1 MKRYNTPHRSRV
13 VKTRMTEEE
22 YAEFAQRLSAYHMSQ
37 AEFIRQAI
45 TGAAIRPIITV
56 SPVNDELLAAVGKL
70 TAEYGRIGG
79 NLNQIARTLNEW
91 HSPYPQLAE
100 EVHPMDRNQR
110 SRNQKKSVP
119 PRKGQPSHRNTKS
132 APPQRSSRPAG
143 SQQRPKGSGQRPAKQ
158 PERQPPKQQ
167 QKRPRP
173 QQNPQKPGYRSS
185 APQVQRRVT
194 RAEQLRIRRRKAIIG
209 VLCVLAVLVVG
220 IVLSINL
227 LFKVTDFRVEN
238 ADRTT
243 PANTGIYTEQ
253 QLIDAT
259 GIQVGDNLYGFSTKE
274 KSDQLLAQMPY
285 LDVAVVTRQAPG
297 TVIIRVQPAVERF
310 KMEYSG
316 SWLVLSEQLKVLRV
330 EPAEPDNLVQLDAL
344 LPEGAATTPGS
355 FLTLDAPSEPT
366 ALATAMPSGTAT
378 PENADEADTA
388 QETPNEVLNE
398 LLGELDQYG
407 LLDGTTVLT
416 MQNMTELSFLYQG
429 RVSVQLGTAN
439 NLDYKIRF
447 AAYIILDTGGDG
459 LASSDRGTLDVSDQ
473 QTDGTIQPRFLPAEN
488 PVATPEPTPE
498 PPAEDTTDAAADG
511 ADLTADAP
519 QDDTQSQE

>member
-1 MKRYNTPHRSRV
+1 
-13 VKTRMTEEE
+13 
-22 YAEFAQRLSAYHMSQ
+22 
-37 AEFIRQAI
+37 
-45 TGAAIRPIITV
+45 
-56 SPVNDELLAAVGKL
+56 
-70 TAEYGRIGG
+70 
-79 NLNQIARTLNEW
+79 
-91 HSPYPQLAE
+91 
-100 EVHPMDRNQR
+100 MDRNQR

-158 PERQPPKQQ
+158 PERQPPKQR
-167 QKRPRP
+167 QKRLRP

-243 PANTGIYTEQ
+243 PAKTGIYTEQ

-297 TVIIRVQPAVERF
+297 TVIIRAQPAVERF

-378 PENADEADTA
+378 SENADEADTA

-498 PPAEDTTDAAADG
+498 PPAEDTTDAAADAAADG

>member
-1 MKRYNTPHRSRV
+1 
-13 VKTRMTEEE
+13 
-22 YAEFAQRLSAYHMSQ
+22 
-37 AEFIRQAI
+37 
-45 TGAAIRPIITV
+45 
-56 SPVNDELLAAVGKL
+56 
-70 TAEYGRIGG
+70 
-79 NLNQIARTLNEW
+79 
-91 HSPYPQLAE
+91 
-100 EVHPMDRNQR
+100 MDRNQR

-158 PERQPPKQQ
+158 PERQPPKHQ

-243 PANTGIYTEQ
+243 PAKTGIYTEQ

-398 LLGELDQYG
+398 LLSELDQYG

-498 PPAEDTTDAAADG
+498 PPAEDTTDAAADAAADG

>member
-1 MKRYNTPHRSRV
+1 
-13 VKTRMTEEE
+13 
-22 YAEFAQRLSAYHMSQ
+22 
-37 AEFIRQAI
+37 
-45 TGAAIRPIITV
+45 
-56 SPVNDELLAAVGKL
+56 
-70 TAEYGRIGG
+70 
-79 NLNQIARTLNEW
+79 
-91 HSPYPQLAE
+91 
-100 EVHPMDRNQR
+100 MDRNQR

-243 PANTGIYTEQ
+243 PANTSIYTEQ

-344 LPEGAATTPGS
+344 LPEGAATTPGN

-378 PENADEADTA
+378 PENADETDMP

-398 LLGELDQYG
+398 LLGKLDQYG

-416 MQNMTELSFLYQG
+416 MQKMTELSFLYQG

-498 PPAEDTTDAAADG
+498 PPAEDTTDAAADAAADG

>member
-1 MKRYNTPHRSRV
+1 
-13 VKTRMTEEE
+13 
-22 YAEFAQRLSAYHMSQ
+22 
-37 AEFIRQAI
+37 
-45 TGAAIRPIITV
+45 
-56 SPVNDELLAAVGKL
+56 
-70 TAEYGRIGG
+70 
-79 NLNQIARTLNEW
+79 
-91 HSPYPQLAE
+91 
-100 EVHPMDRNQR
+100 MDRNQR

-143 SQQRPKGSGQRPAKQ
+143 SQQRPKGSGQRLAKQ

-274 KSDQLLAQMPY
+274 KSDQLLVQMPY

-366 ALATAMPSGTAT
+366 ALTTAMPSGTAT
-378 PENADEADTA
+378 PENADEADMP

-498 PPAEDTTDAAADG
+498 PPAEDTTDAAADAAADG

>member
-1 MKRYNTPHRSRV
+1 
-13 VKTRMTEEE
+13 
-22 YAEFAQRLSAYHMSQ
+22 
-37 AEFIRQAI
+37 
-45 TGAAIRPIITV
+45 
-56 SPVNDELLAAVGKL
+56 
-70 TAEYGRIGG
+70 
-79 NLNQIARTLNEW
+79 
-91 HSPYPQLAE
+91 
-100 EVHPMDRNQR
+100 MDRNQR

-119 PRKGQPSHRNTKS
+119 PRKGQQRNAKNMQQ
-132 APPQRSSRPAG
+132 PQRGSQRVG
-143 SQQRPKGSGQRPAKQ
+143 SQQRQQPKGSSQRPAPKQ
-158 PERQPPKQQ
+158 PQPNRQPPKQQ

-209 VLCVLAVLVVG
+209 VLCVLAVLAVG
-220 IVLSINL
+220 IALSFNL

-243 PANTGIYTEQ
+243 PADTGIYTEQ

-259 GIQVGDNLYGFSTKE
+259 GIQVGDNLYGFSKKE

-285 LDVAVVTRQAPG
+285 LDVATVTRQAPG

-310 KMEYSG
+310 KMAYNN
-316 SWLVLSEQLKVLRV
+316 SWLVLSEQLKVLRI
-330 EPAEPDNLVQLDAL
+330 EAEEPDNLVELDAC
-344 LPEGAATTPGS
+344 LPDGAATAPGT

-366 ALATAMPSGTAT
+366 TLATALPAGTET
-378 PENADEADTA
+378 PETADEIT
-388 QETPNEVLNE
+388 ETTTPNEVLDE
-398 LLGELDQYG
+398 LLDELDQYG

-416 MQNMTELSFLYQG
+416 MQDLTELSFLYEG

-473 QTDGTIQPRFLPAEN
+473 QTDGTIQPRFLPAET
-488 PVATPEPTPE
+488 PVATPEPTLEPE
-498 PPAEDTTDAAADG
+498 PTAEATTDDTAAEDNTDSTDQTTD
-511 ADLTADAP
+511 TT
-519 QDDTQSQE
+519 QDDTQNQE

>member
-1 MKRYNTPHRSRV
+1 
-13 VKTRMTEEE
+13 
-22 YAEFAQRLSAYHMSQ
+22 
-37 AEFIRQAI
+37 
-45 TGAAIRPIITV
+45 
-56 SPVNDELLAAVGKL
+56 
-70 TAEYGRIGG
+70 
-79 NLNQIARTLNEW
+79 
-91 HSPYPQLAE
+91 
-100 EVHPMDRNQR
+100 MDRNQR

-398 LLGELDQYG
+398 LLE
-407 LLDGTTVLT
+407 TV
-416 MQNMTELSFLYQG
+416 E
-429 RVSVQLGTAN
+429 VP
-439 NLDYKIRF
+439 
-447 AAYIILDTGGDG
+447 
-459 LASSDRGTLDVSDQ
+459 DRRQ
-473 QTDGTIQPRFLPAEN
+473 A
-488 PVATPEPTPE
+488 
-498 PPAEDTTDAAADG
+498 
-511 ADLTADAP
+511 
-519 QDDTQSQE
+519 

>member
-1 MKRYNTPHRSRV
+1 
-13 VKTRMTEEE
+13 
-22 YAEFAQRLSAYHMSQ
+22 
-37 AEFIRQAI
+37 
-45 TGAAIRPIITV
+45 
-56 SPVNDELLAAVGKL
+56 
-70 TAEYGRIGG
+70 
-79 NLNQIARTLNEW
+79 
-91 HSPYPQLAE
+91 
-100 EVHPMDRNQR
+100 MDRNQR

-243 PANTGIYTEQ
+243 PAKTGIYTEQ

-259 GIQVGDNLYGFSTKE
+259 GIQVGDNLYGFSTRE

-398 LLGELDQYG
+398 LLGKLDQYG

-416 MQNMTELSFLYQG
+416 MQKMTELSFLYQG

-498 PPAEDTTDAAADG
+498 PPAEDTTDAAADAAADG

>member
-1 MKRYNTPHRSRV
+1 
-13 VKTRMTEEE
+13 
-22 YAEFAQRLSAYHMSQ
+22 
-37 AEFIRQAI
+37 
-45 TGAAIRPIITV
+45 
-56 SPVNDELLAAVGKL
+56 
-70 TAEYGRIGG
+70 
-79 NLNQIARTLNEW
+79 
-91 HSPYPQLAE
+91 
-100 EVHPMDRNQR
+100 MDRNQR

-209 VLCVLAVLVVG
+209 VLCVLAVLVIG

-330 EPAEPDNLVQLDAL
+330 EPTEPDNLVQLDAL

-355 FLTLDAPSEPT
+355 FLTLDAPASRPPWQRPCKRHRNAGKCRRSRYGTGDPQRGAERT
-366 ALATAMPSGTAT
+366 A
-378 PENADEADTA
+378 
-388 QETPNEVLNE
+388 
-398 LLGELDQYG
+398 
-407 LLDGTTVLT
+407 
-416 MQNMTELSFLYQG
+416 G
-429 RVSVQLGTAN
+429 R
-439 NLDYKIRF
+439 
-447 AAYIILDTGGDG
+447 TGP
-459 LASSDRGTLDVSDQ
+459 VW
-473 QTDGTIQPRFLPAEN
+473 PAGWHH
-488 PVATPEPTPE
+488 
-498 PPAEDTTDAAADG
+498 G
-511 ADLTADAP
+511 ADHAEHDRAELFVSGPCVGPAGHGKQSGL
-519 QDDTQSQE
+519 QDPVCRLYHSGYRWRWPGKQ

>member
-1 MKRYNTPHRSRV
+1 
-13 VKTRMTEEE
+13 
-22 YAEFAQRLSAYHMSQ
+22 
-37 AEFIRQAI
+37 
-45 TGAAIRPIITV
+45 
-56 SPVNDELLAAVGKL
+56 
-70 TAEYGRIGG
+70 
-79 NLNQIARTLNEW
+79 
-91 HSPYPQLAE
+91 
-100 EVHPMDRNQR
+100 MDRNQR

-132 APPQRSSRPAG
+132 APPQRNSRPAG
-143 SQQRPKGSGQRPAKQ
+143 SQQRPRSSGQRPAKQ
-158 PERQPPKQQ
+158 PERQLPKQQ

-243 PANTGIYTEQ
+243 PAKTGIYTEQ

-398 LLGELDQYG
+398 LLSELDQYG

-498 PPAEDTTDAAADG
+498 PPAEDTTDAAADAAADG

>member
-1 MKRYNTPHRSRV
+1 
-13 VKTRMTEEE
+13 
-22 YAEFAQRLSAYHMSQ
+22 
-37 AEFIRQAI
+37 
-45 TGAAIRPIITV
+45 
-56 SPVNDELLAAVGKL
+56 
-70 TAEYGRIGG
+70 
-79 NLNQIARTLNEW
+79 
-91 HSPYPQLAE
+91 
-100 EVHPMDRNQR
+100 MDRNQR

-209 VLCVLAVLVVG
+209 VLCVLAVLVIG

-378 PENADEADTA
+378 PENADEADTP
-388 QETPNEVLNE
+388 QETPQRGAER
-398 LLGELDQYG
+398 
-407 LLDGTTVLT
+407 TA
-416 MQNMTELSFLYQG
+416 G
-429 RVSVQLGTAN
+429 R
-439 NLDYKIRF
+439 
-447 AAYIILDTGGDG
+447 TGP
-459 LASSDRGTLDVSDQ
+459 VW
-473 QTDGTIQPRFLPAEN
+473 PAGWHH
-488 PVATPEPTPE
+488 
-498 PPAEDTTDAAADG
+498 G
-511 ADLTADAP
+511 ADHAEHDRAELFCIRAVCRFSWARQTIWITRSGLPPISFWILVAMAWQAVTAVRWMFRTSRRTAP
-519 QDDTQSQE
+519 FSRAFCRRKTLWPLRSRPRNPRQRIPRMLPPMQRQMVQT

>member
-1 MKRYNTPHRSRV
+1 
-13 VKTRMTEEE
+13 
-22 YAEFAQRLSAYHMSQ
+22 
-37 AEFIRQAI
+37 
-45 TGAAIRPIITV
+45 
-56 SPVNDELLAAVGKL
+56 
-70 TAEYGRIGG
+70 
-79 NLNQIARTLNEW
+79 
-91 HSPYPQLAE
+91 
-100 EVHPMDRNQR
+100 MDRNQR

-143 SQQRPKGSGQRPAKQ
+143 SQQRPKGSGQRSAKQ

-243 PANTGIYTEQ
+243 PAKTGIYTEQ

-398 LLGELDQYG
+398 LLSELDQYG

-439 NLDYKIRF
+439 NLDDKIRF

-498 PPAEDTTDAAADG
+498 PPAEDTTDAAADAAADG

-519 QDDTQSQE
+519 PDETPSQE

>member
-1 MKRYNTPHRSRV
+1 
-13 VKTRMTEEE
+13 
-22 YAEFAQRLSAYHMSQ
+22 
-37 AEFIRQAI
+37 
-45 TGAAIRPIITV
+45 
-56 SPVNDELLAAVGKL
+56 
-70 TAEYGRIGG
+70 
-79 NLNQIARTLNEW
+79 
-91 HSPYPQLAE
+91 
-100 EVHPMDRNQR
+100 MDRNQR

-243 PANTGIYTEQ
+243 PAKTGIYTEQ

-416 MQNMTELSFLYQG
+416 CRT
-429 RVSVQLGTAN
+429 
-439 NLDYKIRF
+439 
-447 AAYIILDTGGDG
+447 
-459 LASSDRGTLDVSDQ
+459 
-473 QTDGTIQPRFLPAEN
+473 
-488 PVATPEPTPE
+488 
-498 PPAEDTTDAAADG
+498 
-511 ADLTADAP
+511 
-519 QDDTQSQE
+519 

>member
-1 MKRYNTPHRSRV
+1 
-13 VKTRMTEEE
+13 
-22 YAEFAQRLSAYHMSQ
+22 
-37 AEFIRQAI
+37 
-45 TGAAIRPIITV
+45 
-56 SPVNDELLAAVGKL
+56 
-70 TAEYGRIGG
+70 
-79 NLNQIARTLNEW
+79 
-91 HSPYPQLAE
+91 
-100 EVHPMDRNQR
+100 MDRNQR

-132 APPQRSSRPAG
+132 APPQRNSRPAG
-143 SQQRPKGSGQRPAKQ
+143 SQQRPKGSGQRSAKQ

-173 QQNPQKPGYRSS
+173 QQSPQKPGYRSS

-243 PANTGIYTEQ
+243 PAKTGIYTEQ

-398 LLGELDQYG
+398 LLSELDQYG

-498 PPAEDTTDAAADG
+498 PPAEDTTDAAADAAADG

>member
-1 MKRYNTPHRSRV
+1 
-13 VKTRMTEEE
+13 
-22 YAEFAQRLSAYHMSQ
+22 
-37 AEFIRQAI
+37 
-45 TGAAIRPIITV
+45 
-56 SPVNDELLAAVGKL
+56 
-70 TAEYGRIGG
+70 
-79 NLNQIARTLNEW
+79 
-91 HSPYPQLAE
+91 
-100 EVHPMDRNQR
+100 MDRNQR

-132 APPQRSSRPAG
+132 APPQRNSRPAG
-143 SQQRPKGSGQRPAKQ
+143 SQQRPKGSGQRSAKQ

-243 PANTGIYTEQ
+243 PAKTGIYTEQ

-344 LPEGAATTPGS
+344 LPEGTATTPGS

-388 QETPNEVLNE
+388 QEPPNEVLNE
-398 LLGELDQYG
+398 LLGKLDQYG

-498 PPAEDTTDAAADG
+498 PPAEDTTDAAADAAADG

>member
-1 MKRYNTPHRSRV
+1 
-13 VKTRMTEEE
+13 
-22 YAEFAQRLSAYHMSQ
+22 
-37 AEFIRQAI
+37 
-45 TGAAIRPIITV
+45 
-56 SPVNDELLAAVGKL
+56 
-70 TAEYGRIGG
+70 
-79 NLNQIARTLNEW
+79 
-91 HSPYPQLAE
+91 
-100 EVHPMDRNQR
+100 MDRNQR

-119 PRKGQPSHRNTKS
+119 PRKGQPSHCNTKS

-243 PANTGIYTEQ
+243 PAKTGIYTEQ
-253 QLIDAT
+253 QLINAT

-498 PPAEDTTDAAADG
+498 PPAEDTTDAAADAAADG

>member
-1 MKRYNTPHRSRV
+1 
-13 VKTRMTEEE
+13 
-22 YAEFAQRLSAYHMSQ
+22 
-37 AEFIRQAI
+37 
-45 TGAAIRPIITV
+45 
-56 SPVNDELLAAVGKL
+56 
-70 TAEYGRIGG
+70 
-79 NLNQIARTLNEW
+79 
-91 HSPYPQLAE
+91 
-100 EVHPMDRNQR
+100 MDRNQR

-143 SQQRPKGSGQRPAKQ
+143 SQQWPKGSGQRPAKQ

-243 PANTGIYTEQ
+243 PAKTGIYTEQ

-398 LLGELDQYG
+398 LLSELDQYG

-498 PPAEDTTDAAADG
+498 PPAEDTTDAAADAAADG

>member
-1 MKRYNTPHRSRV
+1 
-13 VKTRMTEEE
+13 
-22 YAEFAQRLSAYHMSQ
+22 
-37 AEFIRQAI
+37 
-45 TGAAIRPIITV
+45 
-56 SPVNDELLAAVGKL
+56 
-70 TAEYGRIGG
+70 
-79 NLNQIARTLNEW
+79 
-91 HSPYPQLAE
+91 
-100 EVHPMDRNQR
+100 MDRNQR

-132 APPQRSSRPAG
+132 APPQRNSRPAG
-143 SQQRPKGSGQRPAKQ
+143 SQQRPKGSGQRSAKQ

-243 PANTGIYTEQ
+243 PAKTGIYTEQ

-259 GIQVGDNLYGFSTKE
+259 GIQLFDNLYGFSTKE

-398 LLGELDQYG
+398 LLSELDQYG

-498 PPAEDTTDAAADG
+498 PPAEDTTDAAADAAADG

>member
-1 MKRYNTPHRSRV
+1 M
-13 VKTRMTEEE
+13 
-22 YAEFAQRLSAYHMSQ
+22 
-37 AEFIRQAI
+37 
-45 TGAAIRPIITV
+45 
-56 SPVNDELLAAVGKL
+56 
-70 TAEYGRIGG
+70 
-79 NLNQIARTLNEW
+79 
-91 HSPYPQLAE
+91 
-100 EVHPMDRNQR
+100 
-110 SRNQKKSVP
+110 
-119 PRKGQPSHRNTKS
+119 
-132 APPQRSSRPAG
+132 
-143 SQQRPKGSGQRPAKQ
+143 
-158 PERQPPKQQ
+158 
-167 QKRPRP
+167 
-173 QQNPQKPGYRSS
+173 
-185 APQVQRRVT
+185 
-194 RAEQLRIRRRKAIIG
+194 
-209 VLCVLAVLVVG
+209 
-220 IVLSINL
+220 
-227 LFKVTDFRVEN
+227 
-238 ADRTT
+238 
-243 PANTGIYTEQ
+243 
-253 QLIDAT
+253 
-259 GIQVGDNLYGFSTKE
+259 GDNLYGFSAKE

-378 PENADEADTA
+378 PENADEADMP
-388 QETPNEVLNE
+388 QEPPNEVLNE
-398 LLGELDQYG
+398 LLGKLNQYG

-416 MQNMTELSFLYQG
+416 MQKMTELSFLYQG

-488 PVATPEPTPE
+488 PVATLDPTPE
-498 PPAEDTTDAAADG
+498 PPAEDTTDAAADAAADG

>member
-1 MKRYNTPHRSRV
+1 
-13 VKTRMTEEE
+13 
-22 YAEFAQRLSAYHMSQ
+22 
-37 AEFIRQAI
+37 
-45 TGAAIRPIITV
+45 
-56 SPVNDELLAAVGKL
+56 
-70 TAEYGRIGG
+70 
-79 NLNQIARTLNEW
+79 
-91 HSPYPQLAE
+91 
-100 EVHPMDRNQR
+100 MDRNQR

-143 SQQRPKGSGQRPAKQ
+143 SQQRPKGSGQRPAKTARTSAAQ
-158 PERQPPKQQ
+158 TAAKAPPPPTEPPKAGGTVPA
-167 QKRPRP
+167 RHRC
-173 QQNPQKPGYRSS
+173 S
-185 APQVQRRVT
+185 AALPARNSCES
-194 RAEQLRIRRRKAIIG
+194 AAAKAIIG

-344 LPEGAATTPGS
+344 LPEGRGHHAGQLPDTGCPQRADRPGNGHAKRHRNAGKCRRS
-355 FLTLDAPSEPT
+355 RY
-366 ALATAMPSGTAT
+366 GTG
-378 PENADEADTA
+378 
-388 QETPNEVLNE
+388 TPNEVLNE
-398 LLGELDQYG
+398 LLSELDQYG

-473 QTDGTIQPRFLPAEN
+473 QTDGTIQPRVFAGGKPCGH
-488 PVATPEPTPE
+488 P
-498 PPAEDTTDAAADG
+498 G
-511 ADLTADAP
+511 ADPGTPGRGYHGCCRRCSGRWCRPDCRCAP
-519 QDDTQSQE
+519 G

>member
-1 MKRYNTPHRSRV
+1 
-13 VKTRMTEEE
+13 
-22 YAEFAQRLSAYHMSQ
+22 
-37 AEFIRQAI
+37 
-45 TGAAIRPIITV
+45 
-56 SPVNDELLAAVGKL
+56 
-70 TAEYGRIGG
+70 
-79 NLNQIARTLNEW
+79 
-91 HSPYPQLAE
+91 
-100 EVHPMDRNQR
+100 MDRNQR

-259 GIQVGDNLYGFSTKE
+259 GIQVGDNLYGFSAKE

-355 FLTLDAPSEPT
+355 FLTLDAPSEPPWQRPCQ
-366 ALATAMPSGTAT
+366 A
-378 PENADEADTA
+378 
-388 QETPNEVLNE
+388 
-398 LLGELDQYG
+398 
-407 LLDGTTVLT
+407 
-416 MQNMTELSFLYQG
+416 
-429 RVSVQLGTAN
+429 
-439 NLDYKIRF
+439 
-447 AAYIILDTGGDG
+447 
-459 LASSDRGTLDVSDQ
+459 
-473 QTDGTIQPRFLPAEN
+473 
-488 PVATPEPTPE
+488 
-498 PPAEDTTDAAADG
+498 
-511 ADLTADAP
+511 AP
-519 QDDTQSQE
+519 QRRKMQTKPIRHRRPPTRC

>member
-1 MKRYNTPHRSRV
+1 
-13 VKTRMTEEE
+13 
-22 YAEFAQRLSAYHMSQ
+22 
-37 AEFIRQAI
+37 
-45 TGAAIRPIITV
+45 
-56 SPVNDELLAAVGKL
+56 
-70 TAEYGRIGG
+70 
-79 NLNQIARTLNEW
+79 
-91 HSPYPQLAE
+91 
-100 EVHPMDRNQR
+100 MDRNQR

-119 PRKGQPSHRNTKS
+119 PRKGQPSQRNTKS
-132 APPQRSSRPAG
+132 NKPQQRSNRPAG
-143 SQQRPKGSGQRPAKQ
+143 SQQRQQPKGNNQRPAAKQ
-158 PERQPPKQQ
+158 PNRQPPKQQ

-173 QQNPQKPGYRSS
+173 QQNPQKPGYRSN

-209 VLCVLAVLVVG
+209 ALCVLAVLVVG
-220 IVLSINL
+220 IVLSFNL
-227 LFKVTDFRVEN
+227 LFKVTDYRVEN

-259 GIQVGDNLYGFSTKE
+259 GILVGDNLYGFSTKE

-285 LDVAVVTRQAPG
+285 LDVAIVTRQAPG

-310 KMEYSG
+310 KMAYNN
-316 SWLVLSEQLKVLRV
+316 SWLVLSEQLKVLRI
-330 EPAEPDNLVQLDAL
+330 EAEEPDNLVELDAR
-344 LPEGAATTPGS
+344 LPDGAATAPGT

-366 ALATAMPSGTAT
+366 ALATALPTSTET
-378 PENADEADTA
+378 PETADETDTA
-388 QETPNEVLNE
+388 TPNEVLNE
-398 LLGELDQYG
+398 LLDELDKYG

-416 MQNMTELSFLYQG
+416 MQDLTELSFLYQG

-498 PPAEDTTDAAADG
+498 HTPEDTTDTTAEDTADG
-511 ADLTADAP
+511 ADQATDTL
-519 QDDTQSQE
+519 QGDTQNQE

>member
-1 MKRYNTPHRSRV
+1 
-13 VKTRMTEEE
+13 
-22 YAEFAQRLSAYHMSQ
+22 
-37 AEFIRQAI
+37 
-45 TGAAIRPIITV
+45 
-56 SPVNDELLAAVGKL
+56 
-70 TAEYGRIGG
+70 
-79 NLNQIARTLNEW
+79 
-91 HSPYPQLAE
+91 
-100 EVHPMDRNQR
+100 MDRNQR

-132 APPQRSSRPAG
+132 APPQRNSRPAG

-243 PANTGIYTEQ
+243 PAKTGIYTEQ

-398 LLGELDQYG
+398 LLSELDQYG

-498 PPAEDTTDAAADG
+498 PPAEDTTDAAADAAADG

>member
-1 MKRYNTPHRSRV
+1 M
-13 VKTRMTEEE
+13 
-22 YAEFAQRLSAYHMSQ
+22 
-37 AEFIRQAI
+37 
-45 TGAAIRPIITV
+45 
-56 SPVNDELLAAVGKL
+56 
-70 TAEYGRIGG
+70 
-79 NLNQIARTLNEW
+79 
-91 HSPYPQLAE
+91 
-100 EVHPMDRNQR
+100 
-110 SRNQKKSVP
+110 
-119 PRKGQPSHRNTKS
+119 
-132 APPQRSSRPAG
+132 
-143 SQQRPKGSGQRPAKQ
+143 
-158 PERQPPKQQ
+158 
-167 QKRPRP
+167 
-173 QQNPQKPGYRSS
+173 
-185 APQVQRRVT
+185 
-194 RAEQLRIRRRKAIIG
+194 
-209 VLCVLAVLVVG
+209 LCVLAVLVVG

-378 PENADEADTA
+378 PENADEADTP

-498 PPAEDTTDAAADG
+498 PPAEDTTDAAADAAADG

>member
-1 MKRYNTPHRSRV
+1 
-13 VKTRMTEEE
+13 
-22 YAEFAQRLSAYHMSQ
+22 
-37 AEFIRQAI
+37 
-45 TGAAIRPIITV
+45 
-56 SPVNDELLAAVGKL
+56 
-70 TAEYGRIGG
+70 
-79 NLNQIARTLNEW
+79 
-91 HSPYPQLAE
+91 
-100 EVHPMDRNQR
+100 MDRNQR

-119 PRKGQPSHRNTKS
+119 LRKGQPSQRSPKN
-132 APPQRSSRPAG
+132 AQQPQRSSQRAG
-143 SQQRPKGSGQRPAKQ
+143 SQQRQQPKGNSQRSAPKQ
-158 PERQPPKQQ
+158 PNRQPPKQQ

-220 IVLSINL
+220 IVLSFNL

-243 PANTGIYTEQ
+243 PADTGIYTEQ

-259 GIQVGDNLYGFSTKE
+259 GIQVGDNLYGFSKKE

-285 LDVAVVTRQAPG
+285 LDVATVTRQAPG

-310 KMEYSG
+310 KMAYNN
-316 SWLVLSEQLKVLRV
+316 SWLVLSEQLKVLRIEAE
-330 EPAEPDNLVQLDAL
+330 EPNNLVELDAC
-344 LPEGAATTPGS
+344 LPDGAATAPGT

-366 ALATAMPSGTAT
+366 TLATALPAGTET
-378 PENADEADTA
+378 PETADEITETA
-388 QETPNEVLNE
+388 TPNEVLDE
-398 LLGELDQYG
+398 LLDELDQYG

-416 MQNMTELSFLYQG
+416 MQDLTELSFLYEG

-473 QTDGTIQPRFLPAEN
+473 QTDGTIQPRFLPAET
-488 PVATPEPTPE
+488 PVATPEPE
-498 PPAEDTTDAAADG
+498 PTAEATTDAAEDNVDG
-511 ADLTADAP
+511 ADQTTDTT
-519 QDDTQSQE
+519 QNDTQNQE

>member
-1 MKRYNTPHRSRV
+1 
-13 VKTRMTEEE
+13 
-22 YAEFAQRLSAYHMSQ
+22 
-37 AEFIRQAI
+37 
-45 TGAAIRPIITV
+45 
-56 SPVNDELLAAVGKL
+56 
-70 TAEYGRIGG
+70 
-79 NLNQIARTLNEW
+79 
-91 HSPYPQLAE
+91 
-100 EVHPMDRNQR
+100 
-110 SRNQKKSVP
+110 
-119 PRKGQPSHRNTKS
+119 
-132 APPQRSSRPAG
+132 
-143 SQQRPKGSGQRPAKQ
+143 
-158 PERQPPKQQ
+158 
-167 QKRPRP
+167 
-173 QQNPQKPGYRSS
+173 
-185 APQVQRRVT
+185 
-194 RAEQLRIRRRKAIIG
+194 
-209 VLCVLAVLVVG
+209 
-220 IVLSINL
+220 
-227 LFKVTDFRVEN
+227 
-238 ADRTT
+238 
-243 PANTGIYTEQ
+243 
-253 QLIDAT
+253 
-259 GIQVGDNLYGFSTKE
+259 
-274 KSDQLLAQMPY
+274 MPY

-388 QETPNEVLNE
+388 QEPPNEVLNE
-398 LLGELDQYG
+398 LLSELDQYG

-498 PPAEDTTDAAADG
+498 PPAEDTTDAAADAADG

>member
-1 MKRYNTPHRSRV
+1 
-13 VKTRMTEEE
+13 
-22 YAEFAQRLSAYHMSQ
+22 
-37 AEFIRQAI
+37 
-45 TGAAIRPIITV
+45 
-56 SPVNDELLAAVGKL
+56 
-70 TAEYGRIGG
+70 
-79 NLNQIARTLNEW
+79 
-91 HSPYPQLAE
+91 
-100 EVHPMDRNQR
+100 MDRNQR

-285 LDVAVVTRQAPG
+285 LDVAVVTRQDPG

-355 FLTLDAPSEPT
+355 FLTLDAPS
-366 ALATAMPSGTAT
+366 
-378 PENADEADTA
+378 
-388 QETPNEVLNE
+388 EVLNE

-498 PPAEDTTDAAADG
+498 PPAEDTTDAAADAAADG